1 MWIAIVAV
9 AIAVLGLA
17 AFAGMGRLGEMPA
30 DAVVDRPRGRV
41 PHGPVTHAFLAEAV
55 LPTAWPGYAREQ
67 VDQYLAAVAD
77 GAAAPASETLFDVVR
92 RGYDMQVVDE
102 LLLRAEYE
110 RPLAADA
117 SPEELPNPL

>member
-1 MWIAIVAV
+1 M
-9 AIAVLGLA
+9 
-17 AFAGMGRLGEMPA
+17 
-30 DAVVDRPRGRV
+30 
-41 PHGPVTHAFLAEAV
+41 
-55 LPTAWPGYAREQ
+55 
-67 VDQYLAAVAD
+67 AD

-110 RPLAADA
+110 RPMAADA